1 MNEFAPPQQI
11 EPEKLLVIAC
21 GMIAREVLAVRE
33 RHGFEHLELRCLP
46 AEYHYYPDRIP
57 PAMDAAITEA
67 RDEGFR
73 HIFVGYGDCGTGGM
87 LDKVCEKH
95 GVERMVG
102 PHCFAFY
109 QGIDAFE
116 KIADDDFTS
125 FYVTDFLCRQFDAF
139 FMRPLGLDRHP
150 TVMPG
155 ATLHRREIAAA
166 VGGWRLPHETR
177 VPVDVDFA
185 ARVRARGYRCA
196 HSRRATLFKFPS
208 SSRRDVYVT
217 RDVRQQTRVAGDLA
231 RDPDR
236 AVEEGLAA
244 VVEAFAT
251 GRGELSLE
259 SPPGTPGDVWRRAVR
274 TKRSGPAA
282 PRATVGAAEFSPEA
296 GWSPL
301 EVGAGGRPFRWTTGQ
316 AAHVVVPADGTADL
330 DVEVGLAGAVTRAVR
345 DTARITFGGRVLAR
359 GPDGEEGDVAVLR
372 ARAPATPGR
381 EAGLMISVV
390 ADAVCPRDAGL
401 GDDPRTLGLAVA
413 FVRASPAGGGAA

>member
-57 PAMDAAITEA
+57 PAMDAAIAEA

-95 GVERMVG
+95 GVERMAG

-150 TVMPG
+150 ELAKDYFGHYEKVVYLAQTDDPELDKV
-155 ATLHRREIAAA
+155 AER
-166 VGGWRLPHETR
+166 
-177 VPVDVDFA
+177 A
-185 ARVRARGYRCA
+185 AR
-196 HSRRATLFKFPS
+196 
-208 SSRRDVYVT
+208 
-217 RDVRQQTRVAGDLA
+217 
-231 RDPDR
+231 
-236 AVEEGLAA
+236 
-244 VVEAFAT
+244 
-251 GRGELSLE
+251 
-259 SPPGTPGDVWRRAVR
+259 
-274 TKRSGPAA
+274 
-282 PRATVGAAEFSPEA
+282 
-296 GWSPL
+296 
-301 EVGAGGRPFRWTTGQ
+301 
-316 AAHVVVPADGTADL
+316 
-330 DVEVGLAGAVTRAVR
+330 
-345 DTARITFGGRVLAR
+345 
-359 GPDGEEGDVAVLR
+359 
-372 ARAPATPGR
+372 
-381 EAGLMISVV
+381 M
-390 ADAVCPRDAGL
+390 
-401 GDDPRTLGLAVA
+401 LGLAYEKRRTGYGDLDQA
-413 FVRASPAGGGAA
+413 LAQAARLGPTRSS